1 MTVIH
6 AAQALIQGKWQR
18 DVRLT
23 LAGGRVGG
31 VEIGAA
37 RQAGDAAHAIVLP
50 AMPNLHSHAFQRGM
64 AGLAERRHTSA
75 DTFWS
80 WREVMYRFALAM
92 TPAQVQAVAAQVYM
106 EMVEAGFS
114 RVGEFHYL
122 HHDVNGKP
130 YANIAEMASQLASA
144 AEASGIGLTLL
155 PVFYAHAS
163 FGAAPPAEGQRRF
176 INSVESYARLL
187 DGCCAAV
194 KPLGTGVVGVAPHS
208 LRAVTPDELTAVA
221 KMAGGAPMHI
231 HISEQTREVEE
242 CMAWSGQRPIEWLLD
257 HAPVDSRWCLVHA
270 THMTDEETTRM
281 AKSGAVAG
289 LCPITE
295 ANLGDGVFNAPA
307 FIGAGGSY
315 GIGSDSNVQ
324 IGVADELRLLEYSQR
339 LLLQGRNVL
348 APPGGSTGRALYDG
362 ALKGG
367 AAALGA
373 GAAELAVGA
382 AADIVTLDE
391 KHAALAAAKTGDDI
405 LDAWI
410 FAGGNSLV
418 DCVWIAGRKVVAGG
432 RHINRDGIAR
442 TYAAVMRELSAA

>member
-6 AAQALIQGKWQR
+6 AGQALVAGKWQR

-23 LAGGRVGG
+23 LAGGRVTA
-31 VEIGAA
+31 VESGAP
-37 RQAGDAAHAIVLP
+37 RQAGDEAHAIVLP

-64 AGLAERRHTSA
+64 AGLAERRHTSS

-92 TPAQVQAVAAQVYM
+92 TPAQVEAVAAQVYM

-130 YANIAEMASQLASA
+130 YANIAEMAVQLASA
-144 AEASGIGLTLL
+144 AQSTGIGLSLL

-163 FGAAPPAEGQRRF
+163 FGGKPPAEGQRRF

-187 DGCCAAV
+187 DGCRTAL
-194 KPLGTGVVGVAPHS
+194 KPLGTGIVGVAPHS

-221 KMAGGAPMHI
+221 KMAGGAPVHI
-231 HISEQTREVEE
+231 HISEEVREVEE
-242 CMAWSGQRPIEWLLD
+242 CVAWCGQRPIEWLLE
-257 HAPVDSRWCLVHA
+257 HAPVDAAWCLVHA
-270 THMTDEETTRM
+270 THMTDAETTGL

-307 FIGAGGSY
+307 FIAAGGAY

-339 LLLQGRNVL
+339 LLRQGRNVL

-367 AAALGA
+367 ATALGA
-373 GAAELAVGA
+373 GAAELAVGGP
-382 AADIVTLDE
+382 ADIVTLDQS
-391 KHAALAAAKTGDDI
+391 HAVLAAAKNGDDI

-410 FAGGNSLV
+410 FAGGNALV
-418 DCVWIAGRKVVAGG
+418 DCVWIAGEKMVAGG
-432 RHINRDGIAR
+432 RHINRERINR
-442 TYAAVMRELSAA
+442 TFAAVMHDLSAA